1 MINPATNLTAIS
13 AAQVAKGL
21 HAQTQLATKINKP
34 FDNMKGM
41 SAMTFNFKNEMPSAA
56 SSFATKVKTN
66 NIAAIS
72 GNSKV

>member
-41 SAMTFNFKNEMPSAA
+41 SAMTFNFKNEMSSA

-66 NIAAIS
+66 NIATIA
-72 GNSKV
+72 GNFKR

>member
-41 SAMTFNFKNEMPSAA
+41 SAMTFNFKNEMPSA

-66 NIAAIS
+66 NIAMIA
-72 GNSKV
+72 GNFKR

>member
-13 AAQVAKGL
+13 AAQVVKGL

-41 SAMTFNFKNEMPSAA
+41 SAMTFNFNKEMPSA
-56 SSFATKVKTN
+56 SSFATKVKPT
-66 NIAAIS
+66 NIADVI
-72 GNSKV
+72 GNFKR

>member
-21 HAQTQLATKINKP
+21 HAQTQLAAKINKQ

-41 SAMTFNFKNEMPSAA
+41 SAMTFNFKNEMPSA

>member
-41 SAMTFNFKNEMPSAA
+41 SAMTFNFNKEMPSA
-56 SSFATKVKTN
+56 SSFATKVKPT
-66 NIAAIS
+66 NIADVI
-72 GNSKV
+72 GNFKR